1 MQTAN
6 CCVGFAPSFM
16 LFRGD
21 FADLD
26 SSHSVAAL
34 NASIPTKLPGFLGIL
49 GYLCSMAAQ
58 HQHYVPKL
66 LLRGFLSGDPERA
79 AREQVH
85 VLDLEAEK
93 SFATSIDNIMGERRF
108 NEFWIDDDVLATIE
122 PWTGRIESH
131 LAPMI
136 ERIRTEKTLERTPEE
151 IANLAFLMAFQFVR
165 TKGMRLMPERI
176 DDQLRRHVKR
186 MGFDPAKV
194 DGLMDLDEEG
204 LKKEHIRHQV
214 QNLEKYAEVMARKEF
229 FLMTPPDGRSFY
241 IGDHP
246 VVLHNDEPRTVHT
259 GHLGIGAAYIQIYLP
274 LSSDVLLCAYDKAV
288 LGQMMKASDEARDK
302 EVAGYALS
310 KLLAGEISTEQM
322 KQVVVAARDLD
333 PVAAMIRAIR
343 DGKPIAVGPEQVQCY
358 NSLQAFFAHRF
369 VIDPDD
375 SFAVAREMIGVRK
388 SVAQDEQATEPEEPT
403 AKYFPE
409 AGLTKLAKS
418 TSAKD

>member
-1 MQTAN
+1 
-6 CCVGFAPSFM
+6 
-16 LFRGD
+16 
-21 FADLD
+21 
-26 SSHSVAAL
+26 
-34 NASIPTKLPGFLGIL
+34 
-49 GYLCSMAAQ
+49 MAAQ

-79 AREQVH
+79 AKEQVH

-93 SFATSIDNIMGERRF
+93 SFPTSIDNIMGERRF

-131 LAPMI
+131 LASII
-136 ERIRTEKTLERTPEE
+136 ERIRAEKTLERTPEE

-176 DDQLRRHVKR
+176 DDQLRQHVKR

-194 DGLMDLDEEG
+194 DGLMNLDEEG

-214 QNLEKYAEVMARKEF
+214 QNLEKYAEIMVEKEF

-246 VVLHNDEPRTVHT
+246 VMLHNDEPRTVHT

-274 LSSDVLLCAYDKAV
+274 LSSDVMLCAYDKAV
-288 LGQMMKASDEARDK
+288 LGQMMKASDEVRDK

-310 KLLAGEISTEQM
+310 KLMAGEISAAQM
-322 KQVVVAARDLD
+322 KQAVDAARDLD
-333 PVAAMIRAIR
+333 PVAAMIKAIR
-343 DGKPIAVGPEQVQCY
+343 AGQPIAVGPEQVQCY

-375 SFAVAREMIGVRK
+375 SFAVARDIIGERK
-388 SVAQDEQATEPEEPT
+388 SATQDEQAAEPEDLA

-409 AGLTKLAKS
+409 AELPGLDKPGPAKRGPK
-418 TSAKD
+418 TGPAR

>member
-1 MQTAN
+1 
-6 CCVGFAPSFM
+6 
-16 LFRGD
+16 
-21 FADLD
+21 
-26 SSHSVAAL
+26 
-34 NASIPTKLPGFLGIL
+34 
-49 GYLCSMAAQ
+49 MAAQ

-79 AREQVH
+79 AKEQVH

-93 SFATSIDNIMGERRF
+93 SFTTSIDNIMGERRF
-108 NEFWIDDDVLATIE
+108 NEFWVDDEVLATIE

-131 LAPMI
+131 LAPII
-136 ERIRTEKTLERTPEE
+136 ERIRAEKTLERTPEE
-151 IANLAFLMAFQFVR
+151 VANLAFLMGFQFVR

-176 DDQLRRHVKR
+176 DAQLRRHVKR

-194 DGLMDLDEEG
+194 DGLMNLDEEG

-214 QNLEKYAEVMARKEF
+214 QNLEKYVEIMAEKEF

-288 LGQMMKASDEARDK
+288 LGQMMKASNEARNK

-310 KLLAGEISTEQM
+310 KLIAGEISAAQM
-322 KQVVVAARDLD
+322 KAAIDAARDLD
-333 PVAAMIRAIR
+333 PVAAMIKTIR
-343 DGKPIAVGPEQVQCY
+343 TGLPIKIGPEQVQCY

-375 SFAVAREMIGVRK
+375 SFAVARGIIAERK
-388 SVAQDEQATEPEEPT
+388 SVGLEEQDAEPEDL
-403 AKYFPE
+403 AARCFPE
-409 AGLTKLAKS
+409 VDRSALARPSSGKRNA
-418 TSAKD
+418 TARPAT

>member
-1 MQTAN
+1 
-6 CCVGFAPSFM
+6 
-16 LFRGD
+16 
-21 FADLD
+21 
-26 SSHSVAAL
+26 
-34 NASIPTKLPGFLGIL
+34 
-49 GYLCSMAAQ
+49 MAAQ

-79 AREQVH
+79 LKEQVH
-85 VLDLEAEK
+85 VLDLEAGK
-93 SFATSIDNIMGERRF
+93 SFPTSIDNIMGERRF
-108 NEFWIDDDVLATIE
+108 NEFWVDDDVLATIE

-131 LAPMI
+131 LAPII
-136 ERIRTEKTLERTPEE
+136 ERIRARKTLERTQEE

-176 DDQLRRHVKR
+176 DAQLRRHVKR

-194 DGLMDLDEEG
+194 DGLMNLDEEG

-214 QNLEKYAEVMARKEF
+214 QNLEKYVEIMAEKEF

-288 LGQMMKASDEARDK
+288 LGQMMKASDEARNK

-310 KLLAGEISTEQM
+310 KLIAGEISAAQM
-322 KQVVVAARDLD
+322 KQAIDAARDLD

-343 DGKPIAVGPEQVQCY
+343 AGQPIAVGPEQVQCY

-375 SFAVAREMIGVRK
+375 SFAVARDMIGERK
-388 SVAQDEQATEPEEPT
+388 SVGQDEQAAEPEDLA
-403 AKYFPE
+403 AKHFSETGVSMP
-409 AGLTKLAKS
+409 AKPIA
-418 TSAKD
+418 AKHGSKARPAQ

>member
-1 MQTAN
+1 
-6 CCVGFAPSFM
+6 
-16 LFRGD
+16 
-21 FADLD
+21 
-26 SSHSVAAL
+26 
-34 NASIPTKLPGFLGIL
+34 
-49 GYLCSMAAQ
+49 MAAQ

-79 AREQVH
+79 VKEQVH
-85 VLDLEAEK
+85 VLDLEAGK
-93 SFATSIDNIMGERRF
+93 SFPTSIDNIMGERRF
-108 NEFWIDDDVLATIE
+108 NEFWVDDDVLATIE

-131 LAPMI
+131 LAPII
-136 ERIRTEKTLERTPEE
+136 ERIRARKTLERTPEE

-176 DDQLRRHVKR
+176 DAQLRRHVKR
-186 MGFDPAKV
+186 MGFDQAKV
-194 DGLMDLDEEG
+194 DGLMNLDEEG

-214 QNLEKYAEVMARKEF
+214 QNLEKYVEIMAEKEF

-288 LGQMMKASDEARDK
+288 LGQMMKASDEARNK

-310 KLLAGEISTEQM
+310 KLIAGEISAAQM
-322 KQVVVAARDLD
+322 KQAIDAARDLD
-333 PVAAMIRAIR
+333 PVAAMIKAIR
-343 DGKPIAVGPEQVQCY
+343 TGQPMAVGPEQVQCY

-375 SFAVAREMIGVRK
+375 SFAVARDMIGERK
-388 SVAQDEQATEPEEPT
+388 SVAQDEQVAEPEDLA
-403 AKYFPE
+403 AKHFSE
-409 AGLTKLAKS
+409 TGVS
-418 TSAKD
+418 MSAKPIAAKHGSKARPAQ

>member
-1 MQTAN
+1 
-6 CCVGFAPSFM
+6 
-16 LFRGD
+16 
-21 FADLD
+21 
-26 SSHSVAAL
+26 
-34 NASIPTKLPGFLGIL
+34 
-49 GYLCSMAAQ
+49 MAAQ

-79 AREQVH
+79 LKEQVH
-85 VLDLEAEK
+85 VLDLEAGK
-93 SFATSIDNIMGERRF
+93 SFPTSIDNIMGERRF
-108 NEFWIDDDVLATIE
+108 NEFWVDDDVLATIE

-131 LAPMI
+131 LAPII
-136 ERIRTEKTLERTPEE
+136 ERIRSRKTLERTQEE

-176 DDQLRRHVKR
+176 DAQLRRHVKR

-194 DGLMDLDEEG
+194 DGLMNLDEEG
-204 LKKEHIRHQV
+204 LKKEHIRHQG
-214 QNLEKYAEVMARKEF
+214 QNLEKYVEIMAEKEF

-246 VVLHNDEPRTVHT
+246 VVLHNEEPRTVHT

-288 LGQMMKASDEARDK
+288 LGQMMKASDEARNK

-310 KLLAGEISTEQM
+310 KLIAGEISAAQM
-322 KQVVVAARDLD
+322 KQAIDAARDLD

-343 DGKPIAVGPEQVQCY
+343 AGQPIAVGPEQVQCY

-375 SFAVAREMIGVRK
+375 SFAVAHDMIGERK
-388 SVAQDEQATEPEEPT
+388 SVGQDEQADEPEDLA
-403 AKYFPE
+403 AKHFSETGVSMP
-409 AGLTKLAKS
+409 AKPIA
-418 TSAKD
+418 AKHGSKARPAQ

>member
-1 MQTAN
+1 
-6 CCVGFAPSFM
+6 
-16 LFRGD
+16 
-21 FADLD
+21 
-26 SSHSVAAL
+26 
-34 NASIPTKLPGFLGIL
+34 
-49 GYLCSMAAQ
+49 MAAQ

-79 AREQVH
+79 GKEQVY

-93 SFATSIDNIMGERRF
+93 SFTTSIDNIMGERRF

-131 LAPMI
+131 LAPII
-136 ERIRTEKTLERTPEE
+136 ERIRSEKTLERTPDEV
-151 IANLAFLMAFQFVR
+151 ANLAFLMAFQFVR

-176 DDQLRRHVKR
+176 DAQLRRHVER
-186 MGFDPAKV
+186 MGFDPTKI
-194 DGLMDLDEEG
+194 DGLLNLDEEG
-204 LKKEHIRHQV
+204 LKQEHIRHQV
-214 QNLEKYAEVMARKEF
+214 QNLEKYVEIMTEKEF

-288 LGQMMKASDEARDK
+288 LGQMMRASDEARDK

-310 KLLAGEISTEQM
+310 KLIAGEISAAQM
-322 KQVVVAARDLD
+322 KAAIDAARNLD
-333 PVAAMIRAIR
+333 PVAAMIKTIRA
-343 DGKPIAVGPEQVQCY
+343 GLPIKIGPEQVQCY

-375 SFAVAREMIGVRK
+375 SFAVARDIIAERK
-388 SVAQDEQATEPEEPT
+388 SVGLEEQNAEPEHL
-403 AKYFPE
+403 AARYFPE
-409 AGLTKLAKS
+409 VARSALPRPNAGKRNAK
-418 TSAKD
+418 TRPATW

>member
-1 MQTAN
+1 
-6 CCVGFAPSFM
+6 
-16 LFRGD
+16 
-21 FADLD
+21 
-26 SSHSVAAL
+26 
-34 NASIPTKLPGFLGIL
+34 
-49 GYLCSMAAQ
+49 MAAQ

-79 AREQVH
+79 VKEQVH
-85 VLDLEAEK
+85 VLDLEAGK
-93 SFATSIDNIMGERRF
+93 SFPTSIDNIMGERRY
-108 NEFWIDDDVLATIE
+108 NEFWVDDDVLATIE

-131 LAPMI
+131 LAPII
-136 ERIRTEKTLERTPEE
+136 ERIRARKTLERTPEE

-176 DDQLRRHVKR
+176 DAQLRRHVKR

-194 DGLMDLDEEG
+194 DGLMNLDEVG

-214 QNLEKYAEVMARKEF
+214 QNLEKYVEIMAEKEF

-288 LGQMMKASDEARDK
+288 LGQMMKASDEARNK

-310 KLLAGEISTEQM
+310 KLIAGEISAAQM
-322 KQVVVAARDLD
+322 KQAIDAARDLD
-333 PVAAMIRAIR
+333 PVAAMIKAIR
-343 DGKPIAVGPEQVQCY
+343 AGQPIAVGPEQVECY

-375 SFAVAREMIGVRK
+375 SFAVARDIIGERK
-388 SVAQDEQATEPEEPT
+388 SVAQDEQAAELEGLA
-403 AKYFPE
+403 AKHFSE
-409 AGLTKLAKS
+409 TGVSIRAKQIG
-418 TSAKD
+418 AKHGSKARPAQ